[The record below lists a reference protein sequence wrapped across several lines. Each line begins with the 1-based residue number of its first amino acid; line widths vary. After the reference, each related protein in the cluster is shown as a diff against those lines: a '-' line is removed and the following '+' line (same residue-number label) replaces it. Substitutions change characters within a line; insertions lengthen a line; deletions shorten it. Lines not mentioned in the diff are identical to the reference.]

1 MATLP
6 IHPGEILRDALEE
19 RGLSANALAGAIK
32 VPANRVTAILK
43 GTRSV
48 SADTA
53 LRLAR
58 FFGTT
63 PEVWLNL
70 QLMYDLEVAERAAGK
85 SIKRAVK
92 PLAA

>member
-1 MATLP
+1 MATRP
-6 IHPGEILRDALEE
+6 IHPGEILRDALDE

-32 VPANRVTAILK
+32 APANRVTAILK
-43 GTRSV
+43 GARSI
-48 SADTA
+48 SADSA

-70 QLMYDLEVAERAAGK
+70 QLMYELEVAERAAGK
-85 SIKRAVK
+85 SIKRNIK
-92 PLAA
+92 PVAA